1 MNSNNYVNKE
11 NLHVVTIKD
20 REMLTVTG
28 VIDVINF
35 DENLVEASTA
45 CGDITIDGEGL
56 KISVVDIE
64 KGELTLTGKIFGFY
78 YNEKKVKKNQGLFG
92 KKS

>member
-56 KISVVDIE
+56 KISQIARGVAIGNELEYTDEITLGRSIVNRVD
-64 KGELTLTGKIFGFY
+64 F
-78 YNEKKVKKNQGLFG
+78 KV
-92 KKS
+92 